1 MSDLDAA
8 QQLRRQLRQD
18 HRLLWRMRL
27 ARAALL
33 WERVWPAAWPPLAVF
48 GIFAVLALF
57 DIFAALPGWL
67 HIAVLAMLALA
78 FAAAIAWGLRRR
90 SGLPGWRDPVAARR
104 RIERASGLSHRPL
117 QALLDQPSIPLDR
130 AAAGLWAAHRQRME
144 AAIRRLRVGWPVAGL
159 ARHDPWGLR
168 SVLVIL
174 LVLAVIDAG
183 ADWRERTAR
192 ALRPSFYARGAA
204 VAASFDLW
212 ITPPEY
218 TGLAPQF
225 LRAGDP
231 GPVAVPTGSTLLAQ
245 VHGDRRVPQFAIDG
259 EGHDLQPVDK
269 QNFRIEEKLSG
280 GRMLSL
286 SQGGT
291 TLGRWPIEIIP
302 DNPPTIAFAQPAKG
316 TARAALR
323 LDYRA

>member
-8 QQLRRQLRQD
+8 RQLRRQLRQD

-27 ARAALL
+27 AWAALL
-33 WERVWPAAWPPLAVF
+33 WERAWPAAWPPLGVL
-48 GIFAVLALF
+48 GIFAVLALL
-57 DIFAALPGWL
+57 DVLPGLPGWL
-67 HIAVLAMLALA
+67 HVAVLAMLALG
-78 FAAAIAWGLRRR
+78 FAAAVAWGVRRR
-90 SGLPGWRDPVAARR
+90 SGASSWKDPSAARR

-117 QALLDQPSIPLDR
+117 QALLDKPSAPLDR
-130 AAAGLWAAHRQRME
+130 ASAGLWAAPRQRME

-204 VAASFDLW
+204 VAGSFDLW

-231 GPVAVPTGSTLLAQ
+231 GPLAVPTGSTLLAQ
-245 VHGDRRVPQFAIDG
+245 VHGGSRVPQLAIDG
-259 EGHDLQPVDK
+259 EGRDLQPVDK
-269 QNFRIEEKLSG
+269 QNFR
-280 GRMLSL
+280 
-286 SQGGT
+286 
-291 TLGRWPIEIIP
+291 
-302 DNPPTIAFAQPAKG
+302 
-316 TARAALR
+316 
-323 LDYRA
+323 

>member
-1 MSDLDAA
+1 MLWFWFAA

-33 WERVWPAAWPPLAVF
+33 WERVWPAAWPPLAVI

-168 SVLVIL
+168 SVLAIL

-183 ADWRERTAR
+183 ADWRERAVR
-192 ALRPSFYARGAA
+192 ALTPSFYGRGAA

-225 LRAGDP
+225 LRTGDSETVRVASAGFM
-231 GPVAVPTGSTLLAQ
+231 
-245 VHGDRRVPQFAIDG
+245 RQFG
-259 EGHDLQPVDK
+259 
-269 QNFRIEEKLSG
+269 FR
-280 GRMLSL
+280 
-286 SQGGT
+286 
-291 TLGRWPIEIIP
+291 
-302 DNPPTIAFAQPAKG
+302 
-316 TARAALR
+316 
-323 LDYRA
+323 